1 MPKSLL
7 LADDSTT
14 IRTAVGM
21 VFKKEDFALTT
32 VANGTEALERARD
45 LKPDLILADID
56 MPGLSGYEL
65 CEKIRA
71 DAELKQTPVLLL
83 GGGTPVDPSRAI
95 SVGANGQMAKPFDSQ
110 KLIDQV
116 KQILANP
123 KPMVAGA
130 QPAPPPQASRPSAP
144 PPPRPPA
151 APPQVSRPPPPARPP
166 GQPAGAPPGGPP
178 MRPSAPPPAGARP
191 PAPRPPSVPPP
202 AGARPPAPGAPRPSG
217 PPPPGARPPGVQP
230 PRPSAPPPA
239 AGRPAAPRPLRP

>member
-14 IRTAVGM
+14 IRTAAGM

-71 DAELKQTPVLLL
+71 DAGLKQTPVLLL

-123 KPMVAGA
+123 KPMAAGA
-130 QPAPPPQASRPSAP
+130 QPPAPAPAARPSAP
-144 PPPRPPA
+144 PPPRAPVGP
-151 APPQVSRPPPPARPP
+151 PPQQVSQPPPPARPP
-166 GQPAGAPPGGPP
+166 APGAPAAVVPPRPSAPPPAGGVRPPAPRPPSGPP
-178 MRPSAPPPAGARP
+178 PVGARPPAPGAPRPSAPPPAGARP
-191 PAPRPPSVPPP
+191 PR
-202 AGARPPAPGAPRPSG
+202 
-217 PPPPGARPPGVQP
+217 
-230 PRPSAPPPA
+230 APPPRA
-239 AGRPAAPRPLRP
+239 SAP